1 MWILQSRQS
10 AFAEAFYRFHEKRT
24 RQMLFWGAIQ
34 ISVSLVF
41 VGIGFWQLFYGK
53 GVLLPGLFTATFL
66 VLLASCVFGTID
78 QLRVRVLP
86 YFEKR
91 LGDTDTWFSGKSLLW
106 HSRDLD
112 ELAEFLSIKPLSAFA
127 SGDDLVQG
135 EELQFFDANDALPT
149 LEKLIMRSKASRFP
163 KDLVSDL
170 TKLRDALKSAS
181 EKGVRFCL
189 LIREGST
196 ASGHEMSLR
205 KGSFF

>member
-24 RQMLFWGAIQ
+24 KQMLFWATIQ
-34 ISVSLVF
+34 ISVAVAF
-41 VGIGFWQLFYGK
+41 VGLGFWQLFYGK

-66 VLLASCVFGTID
+66 VLLASCVVGTID

-91 LGDTDTWFSGKSLLW
+91 LGDTDTWLSGRTSSGIPATSMNWQSFCHSSRYRRSPPETTSCEGKSCN
-106 HSRDLD
+106 S
-112 ELAEFLSIKPLSAFA
+112 SIPKRRCRL
-127 SGDDLVQG
+127 
-135 EELQFFDANDALPT
+135 
-149 LEKLIMRSKASRFP
+149 LEKLILRSKGSRFP

-170 TKLRDALKSAS
+170 TALRDALKSAS

-189 LIREGST
+189 LLREGST
-196 ASGHEMSLR
+196 ASGNEMSLR